1 MDMNERKLFINIF
14 SLIFLM
20 LLSFYSNSCS
30 TTKNIANVDAS
41 QENQI
46 LKEEVVETLDEE
58 IPEEEVIEEDEQ
70 ENEESEEKETWEEW
84 VARREKEF
92 LEITENMSAP
102 QKRFYAYKQFYYV
115 YNEVGRDLD
124 YKITIDDD
132 KKEIIIQFK
141 ESDSKEDWF
150 NNYLFFPWPLKLDD
164 KVIWTSYGYA
174 RIYKSAQNIPFDE
187 FYKEVEEHPDY
198 KVIIWGWS
206 IGSAMAKILAR
217 HFIIRTKGQRQIDE
231 LTTYG
236 DVKCWYNPFFS
247 LKKHCKK
254 IHEYVTA
261 NDLVT
266 WCIPVC
272 RRDVKCV
279 VGPKY
284 SFKESLS
291 SEYYHL
297 HYENYD
303 YSKWENE

>member
-1 MDMNERKLFINIF
+1 MTYKRLLSLLFINFLFVFLFISCKTTNTLTVF
-14 SLIFLM
+14 SEDMAADVTLM
-20 LLSFYSNSCS
+20 IPIVPKQYSN
-30 TTKNIANVDAS
+30 INVVPP
-41 QENQI
+41 
-46 LKEEVVETLDEE
+46 EETDLTDEE
-58 IPEEEVIEEDEQ
+58 IEERERKANELIERT
-70 ENEESEEKETWEEW
+70 K
-84 VARREKEF
+84 
-92 LEITENMSAP
+92 NMSAE
-102 QKRFYAYKQFYYV
+102 QRKFYYIKKTYDYEV
-115 YNEVGRDLD
+115 VGRDLD
-124 YKITIDDD
+124 YKIMVNHDY
-132 KKEIIIQFK
+132 KELIIQFE
-141 ESDSKEDWF
+141 ESDSREDWW
-150 NNYLFFPWPLKLDD
+150 NNFLFYPWPLKLDD

-217 HFIIRTKGQRQIDE
+217 HFIVRTKGQRQIDE